1 VSKHIGSTIAMVL
14 GGLMALTGV
23 AAVGRDEPTN
33 LDFMGVAIFL
43 GAIAYRSAKQR
54 HLGNSRGGVARLVF
68 LEMLPLFGIVGFIF
82 GRNDLKLIL
91 ANDPAPIALSLLAV
105 VPYLLITF
113 RSPKTVSVPS
123 HNKGA
128 PINQALKPQAT
139 GPVEHNSSDDDLYAI
154 AGNELDDGVI
164 DKGVWTRLLVESNG
178 DGDKTKINYLK
189 YRFSQLVTLRNR
201 KKAEEVAFVSNT
213 RHHFR

>member
-1 VSKHIGSTIAMVL
+1 MVL

-43 GAIAYRSAKQR
+43 GAIAYSSAKQR

-68 LEMLPLFGIVGFIF
+68 LEMLPIFGIGFLIF

-105 VPYLLITF
+105 VPYLIMAF
-113 RSPKTVSVPS
+113 RS
-123 HNKGA
+123 

-139 GPVEHNSSDDDLYAI
+139 GPVDHNSSDDDLYAI
-154 AGNELDDGVI
+154 AGNELDDGII
-164 DKGVWTRLLVESNG
+164 DKGVWTRLLVENNG
-178 DGDKTKINYLK
+178 NTDKTKINYLK